1 MLDSLL
7 TGLAEQ
13 GKVLGLFCA
22 IFILAIGFL
31 FRTLM
36 KAKDQSVEDQKL
48 RVEDQKAYAQALEK
62 GNEATQ
68 KLTLEI
74 KGFTSDLMVKY
85 VQELGEIKTAMNNQA
100 REFDEMEGEHRKTG
114 EKHGEMEKGF
124 INLVA
129 TIDRCSKRG

>member
-13 GKVLGLFCA
+13 GKLLGIFCA

-31 FRTLM
+31 FRALM

-48 RVEDQKAYAQALEK
+48 RLEDQKAYAQALEK
-62 GNEATQ
+62 GSEANQ

-74 KGFTSDLMVKY
+74 KEFTSDLMVKY
-85 VQELGEIKTAMNNQA
+85 VQERAEVKNVMANQA
-100 REFDEMEGEHRKTG
+100 REFDEMEQQHRGAQDEFK
-114 EKHGEMEKGF
+114 KMAAAVNQCKK
-124 INLVA
+124 
-129 TIDRCSKRG
+129 S